1 MLFGGCNCVSGST
14 LLPHLGTLCAGGAG
28 FISAMVAAMV
38 ANAQTGRARTIGR
51 SVPEVDRLAV
61 RIVTDNVII
70 QFVPSEKR
78 DGLTIERRSGSNT
91 TPNTKPRTA
100 LNAEW
105 GLSMYAQSHR
115 AGEERN
121 VLVDF
126 GYTPEVLLNN
136 MAILGIDPSKFH
148 ALVLSHGHYD
158 HFGGLVGFLAANK
171 GALKN
176 QLPFFVGGEDCFCL
190 RRNPGGNYGALDRK
204 AIIEAN
210 LSLMFSEGPALVA
223 DHAFTTGRIGQRSFE
238 TPLLPTQEIVGI
250 FDGFG
255 CFPEKMPAAKNTGD
269 YIPDDFDHEIATS
282 YIVRGKG
289 LVVLS
294 SCSHRGVINAVRQA
308 QEVSGIDKVHAVIG
322 GFHIVPPLDDEYIR
336 QTIAAFQEIDPDY
349 LIPAHCS
356 GDRFYELA
364 RQAMGDKV
372 IHSAV
377 GTRFVFGD

>member
-1 MLFGGCNCVSGST
+1 MLFGGCSRVSGST

-28 FISAMVAAMV
+28 FSSAMVAAMV
-38 ANAQTGRARTIGR
+38 ANAQTGPARTIGR

-61 RIVTDNVII
+61 RIITDNVII

-121 VLVDF
+121 VRVDF

-176 QLPFFVGGEDCFCL
+176 QLPFLVGG
-190 RRNPGGNYGALDRK
+190 
-204 AIIEAN
+204 
-210 LSLMFSEGPALVA
+210 
-223 DHAFTTGRIGQRSFE
+223 
-238 TPLLPTQEIVGI
+238 
-250 FDGFG
+250 
-255 CFPEKMPAAKNTGD
+255 
-269 YIPDDFDHEIATS
+269 
-282 YIVRGKG
+282 
-289 LVVLS
+289 
-294 SCSHRGVINAVRQA
+294 
-308 QEVSGIDKVHAVIG
+308 
-322 GFHIVPPLDDEYIR
+322 
-336 QTIAAFQEIDPDY
+336 
-349 LIPAHCS
+349 
-356 GDRFYELA
+356 
-364 RQAMGDKV
+364 
-372 IHSAV
+372 
-377 GTRFVFGD
+377 